1 MIKVYNASERE
12 FKSNGLGIVL
22 PLRCIENKGY
32 SLNGWSVE
40 VEAAIEHIKIL
51 IKDNIIVVE
60 TKEKGAQP
68 FRIGNLTYSNK
79 RISFIA
85 NHIVFDAEKYLL
97 DLVNPKN
104 LTAAPFLNWIN
115 FRTDTPS
122 PFIVDSD
129 IEKITKTI
137 EFSRVSLLDALEE
150 TEKLFG
156 GTYDIDGFKINLKQA
171 IGKDEGSSIAYGKNL
186 QSMKIVEDWSTVCTK
201 LLPVG
206 PDDLKLT
213 DQYVYADIQYETP
226 YTRSV
231 SFSIDKKTD
240 SGADKTIQEMRTELL
255 QMAKDYLDESK
266 VPKVNYEIESNIEQS
281 LGIGDTISVKHP
293 LVDLK
298 TEVISYTYDVL
309 TRRVKTLAFGN
320 YVRDVK
326 TVFQDLKNNI
336 KEAVEKSEQNYEVV
350 QHQTDIINNLN
361 KLGNVYI
368 DDSEIL
374 ILDKL
379 PKESA
384 KNVWRIG
391 LGGFGFSKNGYKG
404 PFDVAITQDGAINGN
419 FISAGVIKG
428 IELSGNTITGGKI
441 KGSTIEGNTISGGTI
456 KGVLVDGN
464 TIIGGTLKGAVIDGN
479 TIKGGTITGDTT
491 ITVGTDL
498 TVGNNI
504 VMGAENKYQD
514 RKFIFNDKCVLSF
527 YLNEESIPFIGISCG
542 AKKSDIADA
551 SVVLSAYGSANLH
564 GKEITSIAAGS
575 GTTRT
580 SLTCTSGSF
589 GPTIQSSRSISV
601 TSDKRKKENINNID
615 LSDIFDSINV
625 KSFNLK
631 GDSRKTVGVIAQDF
645 LDTKNKDLIISD
657 YVELDENGLPFGE
670 QFYAV
675 DYNAIL
681 MACVQEIQKL
691 NKRVNELEKKD
702 GDK

>member
-1 MIKVYNASERE
+1 MIKVYDARE
-12 FKSNGLGIVL
+12 QSFNSNGLGSVL
-22 PLRCIENKGY
+22 PLKCIESKSQ
-32 SLNGWSVE
+32 SLNGWSIE
-40 VEAAIEHIKIL
+40 VETSIEYSSIL
-51 IKDNIIVVE
+51 IKDNIITVE
-60 TKEKGAQP
+60 TKEKGIQP
-68 FRIGNLTYSNK
+68 FRIGNPSYTNK
-79 RISFIA
+79 RISFVA
-85 NHIVFDAEKYLL
+85 NHIVFDSEKYLL
-97 DLVNPKN
+97 DSVTPKN
-104 LTAAPFLNWIN
+104 LTAAVFLNWIN
-115 FRTDTPS
+115 FRTDITS

-129 IEKITKTI
+129 IEKITATS
-137 EFSRVSLLDALEE
+137 EFTCVSYLEALEE

-156 GTYDIDGFKINLKQA
+156 GVYDIDGFKINLKQKV
-171 IGKDEGSSIAYGKNL
+171 GKDNGVSIAYGKNL
-186 QSMKIVEDWSTVCTK
+186 QSMRIVEDWSTVCTK

-231 SFSIDKKTD
+231 SFSIDKKTE
-240 SGADKTIQEMRTELL
+240 SGADKTIQQMRTELL
-255 QMAKDYLDESK
+255 QKAKDYLNESK

-298 TEVISYTYDVL
+298 TKVISYTYDVL

-336 KEAVEKSEQNYEVV
+336 KEAVEKADQNYEVV

-456 KGVLVDGN
+456 KGALVDGN
-464 TIIGGTLKGAVIDGN
+464 TITGGNITGTKITGSTINGGNITGSTIDVDKSISIGEALYLTNSTGAVKRHIYLSDEAYLRVDDLDGSVQMIIN
-479 TIKGGTITGDTT
+479 FSRNKQQNAFILFNDFGITNLWARKQVSLSAPVIMASTP
-491 ITVGTDL
+491 ITVG
-498 TVGNNI
+498 
-504 VMGAENKYQD
+504 
-514 RKFIFNDKCVLSF
+514 
-527 YLNEESIPFIGISCG
+527 
-542 AKKSDIADA
+542 SDIR
-551 SVVLSAYGSANLH
+551 L
-564 GKEITSIAAGS
+564 
-575 GTTRT
+575 
-580 SLTCTSGSF
+580 
-589 GPTIQSSRSISV
+589 
-601 TSDKRKKENINNID
+601 KENINAID
-615 LSDIFDSINV
+615 ISDLVERIKVKRFDYIN
-625 KSFNLK
+625 
-631 GDSRKTVGVIAQDF
+631 GAEYQVGVIAQD
-645 LDTKNKDLIISD
+645 LLGDKYKDYLISELSTDGISESR
-657 YVELDENGLPFGE
+657 YS
-670 QFYAV
+670 V
-675 DYNAIL
+675 DYNVIL
-681 MACVQEIQKL
+681 MACVQQIQKL
-691 NKRVNELEKKD
+691 NKKVNELEKKD